1 VKNDPPIKE
10 DGEKTMN
17 ILEEKYKLDKV
28 KNNLIKKIAERDQLI
43 RLRDEI
49 AKKIENIDIE
59 SLEKQNI
66 ILQKLGEK
74 QRFQACKKLEELCTF
89 ALQYSLSA
97 NYEME
102 IELGKYRGKPSAD
115 VYIKKVDSDVRTSP
129 IDGNG
134 GGVADIISVA
144 LRFVTMQVHDPFID
158 GPVLMDEP
166 YKMVSEEFIPMVS
179 EFMKKLSVDF
189 GRQIVISTHNK
200 FLSQVGNQIRVSM
213 GPNNESE
220 VFTQEL

>member
-1 VKNDPPIKE
+1 
-10 DGEKTMN
+10 MN
-17 ILEEKYKLDKV
+17 IVEEAYKFNVIKSNV
-28 KNNLIKKIAERDQLI
+28 IKKAAERDQLI

-49 AKKIENIDIE
+49 SKKISEIDID

-66 ILQKLGEK
+66 ILQKIGEK
-74 QRFQACKKLEELCTF
+74 QRIQSCKKLEELCTF
-89 ALQYSLSA
+89 ALQYSLSS
-97 NYEME
+97 NYKME

-115 VYIKKVDSDVRTSP
+115 VYIRKIDSGVRTSP

-134 GGVADIISVA
+134 GGVADIVSVA

-179 EFMKKLSVDF
+179 EFMKKLSTDF
-189 GRQIVISTHNK
+189 GRQIILSTHNK

-213 GPNNESE
+213 GEDNESE
-220 VFTQEL
+220 IEIKEL